1 LKGDR
6 EVLLACNA
14 FDILTDNLL
23 LEKARKQPY
32 VQEIHPSVNYE
43 FKGSGRKI

>member
-1 LKGDR
+1 MKGDG

-14 FDILTDNLL
+14 LDILTDDLL

-32 VQEIHPSVNYE
+32 VQETHPSANYE